1 MEVWI
6 RPLTTADVR
15 AIETWRYPS
24 PYDRYDLAADPGDVD
39 IMLAAAGSGEGWFA
53 ADDAETGELVGFFE
67 FVVLAGEVEI
77 GLGLRPDLT
86 GLGLGPAYI
95 ESGLAFARDRWAP
108 VRFALD
114 VYPWNERAIRAYEH
128 GGFTRGDRYVRSFD
142 DGNEREFLRM
152 TRLA

>member
-1 MEVWI
+1 MEVRI

-15 AIETWRYPS
+15 AIETWRYPW
-24 PYDRYDLAADPGDVD
+24 PYDRYDLATDPGEVD
-39 IMLAAAGSGEGWFA
+39 IMLAAADSGEGWFA
-53 ADDAETGELVGFFE
+53 ADDAETGELVGFLE
-67 FVVLAGEVEI
+67 FVVLADEVEI

-86 GLGLGPAYI
+86 GRGLGAAYI
-95 ESGLAFARDRWAP
+95 ESGLAFARGRWAP

-128 GGFTRGDRYVRSFD
+128 AGFTRGDRYVRHSD

-152 TRLA
+152 RRLA